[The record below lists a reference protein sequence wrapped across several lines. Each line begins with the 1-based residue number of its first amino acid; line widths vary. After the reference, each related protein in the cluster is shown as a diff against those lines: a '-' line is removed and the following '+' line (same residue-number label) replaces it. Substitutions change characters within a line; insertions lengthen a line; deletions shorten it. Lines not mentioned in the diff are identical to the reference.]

1 MFNATEEP
9 FLVAQRTYSQRF
21 FKEPS
26 LSYLFQNL
34 KNLLSPQRTDVK
46 GSLWNHLLKKVIP
59 RHREEPLFLRVCVND
74 CERVLL
80 LHNIYLT
87 GAFFLFNVHLENM
100 WNVGH
105 TLAWEPMLSIQTP
118 NLLFINS

>member
-1 MFNATEEP
+1 MPQKNH

-26 LSYLFQNL
+26 LSYLFKNL

-100 WNVGH
+100 
-105 TLAWEPMLSIQTP
+105 
-118 NLLFINS
+118 